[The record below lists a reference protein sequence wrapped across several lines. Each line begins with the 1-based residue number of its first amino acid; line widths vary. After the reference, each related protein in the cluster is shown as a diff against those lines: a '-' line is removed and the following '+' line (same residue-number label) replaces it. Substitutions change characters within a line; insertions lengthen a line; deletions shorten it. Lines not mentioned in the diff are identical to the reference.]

1 MPLVVT
7 VQISTT
13 LSHQNQKIANPYSV
27 RMEMD
32 YLAQEKMEL
41 LVQEKLDLLVQVKMN
56 MKRHII
62 EEKMEQL
69 AQDKMVM
76 DIDQQ
81 KKIWTVTLN

>member
-7 VQISTT
+7 VQILTT

-32 YLAQEKMEL
+32 YLAQEKMEM
-41 LVQEKLDLLVQVKMN
+41 LVQVKMELLVQEGIMN
-56 MKRHII
+56 
-62 EEKMEQL
+62 
-69 AQDKMVM
+69 
-76 DIDQQ
+76 IDQQ